1 MNKVILTKRDGEK
14 TEIEYTPGLSL
25 MLAISNVYTP
35 DPFAICGGCCSCA
48 TCHVYVTSSNE
59 HLPPINDDEIF
70 LLEDAGVRTENSRL
84 SCQIIMTPELD
95 GLEVTVAP
103 EH

>member
-1 MNKVILTKRDGEK
+1 MSKVILTKRDGEK
-14 TEIEYTPGLSL
+14 AEIEYTPGLSL
-25 MLAISNVYTP
+25 MLAISSVYTP

-48 TCHVYVTSSNE
+48 TCHVYVTGSKDK
-59 HLPPINDDEIF
+59 LPPISEDEIY

-84 SCQIIMTPELD
+84 SCQIMMTPDLD